1 MSLPED
7 PPSRSAAVHQQI
19 ASRLRLMIITHPY
32 PACGRAL
39 EHVVA
44 ECCDAGATAIELR
57 DKDATAERLLQ
68 EAETLVPIVH
78 SRDTLLIVN
87 DRMDVAL
94 AAGADGVHLG
104 PDDLPVEAARRIAPR
119 GFLLGYS
126 TDDPD
131 EARIAAR
138 AGADYLGV
146 GAVYGT
152 RSKPGLEDEAI
163 GPERVRAVLEAAML
177 PGVGIG
183 GITAENAD
191 AVARTGAGVAVLGAV
206 MGAEDPGGA
215 VQALLRAVS
224 SPGPEIDGT

>member
-1 MSLPED
+1 
-7 PPSRSAAVHQQI
+7 
-19 ASRLRLMIITHPY
+19 
-32 PACGRAL
+32 
-39 EHVVA
+39 VA

-57 DKDATAERLLQ
+57 DKEATAEELLRH
-68 EAETLVPIVH
+68 AESLLPVA
-78 SRDTLLIVN
+78 RAGDALLIVN

-104 PDDLPVEAARRIAPR
+104 PDDLPVVAARQIAPR

-131 EARIAAR
+131 EARAAAG

-152 RSKPGLEDEAI
+152 CSKPGLEDEAI
-163 GPERVRAVLEAAML
+163 GSERVHAVLEAAGL

-183 GITAENAD
+183 GITAENAG
-191 AVARTGAGVAVLGAV
+191 AVARAGAGVAVLGAV
-206 MGAEDPGGA
+206 MGADEPG
-215 VQALLRAVS
+215 RAVRAILMAL
-224 SPGPEIDGT
+224 G

>member
-1 MSLPED
+1 MSLRAD
-7 PPSRSAAVHQQI
+7 
-19 ASRLRLMIITHPY
+19 RLRADRLQLMVITHPR
-32 PACGRAL
+32 PACGRPL
-39 EHVVA
+39 EDVVA
-44 ECCDAGATAIELR
+44 ECCDAGATSIELR
-57 DKDATAERLLQ
+57 DKEATGEELLRHTEALLAVTRARDA
-68 EAETLVPIVH
+68 
-78 SRDTLLIVN
+78 LLIIN

-131 EARIAAR
+131 EARTAAR

-163 GPERVRAVLEAAML
+163 GPERVRAVLEAAAL

-183 GITAENAD
+183 GITAENAG
-191 AVARTGAGVAVLGAV
+191 AVARAGAGVAVLSAV
-206 MGAEDPGGA
+206 MGADEPG
-215 VQALLRAVS
+215 RAVRAIVEAL
-224 SPGPEIDGT
+224 G